1 MRNTHNKKMAGSR
14 LALNTSLTALA
25 CLVSGVL
32 SGQAQAATVYGC
44 SVSFYSSDNANG
56 CSASAGLNQ
65 KIDGSVYG
73 GNTTKGT
80 ANNNK
85 VNISHGADIQGSVY
99 GGFTTKKEANHN
111 EVVIGNNVQIGKDG
125 SSWDAGGS
133 VGGGVSI
140 ESTADFNAVRIG
152 SNVTVKGSV
161 KGGSAGYTNTA
172 VRNNVTADSN
182 SVHIGDASTITES
195 VWGGNGGKSASFNE
209 VYIGNGVKIGSEV
222 SITNGAGITGGT
234 VSIEADF
241 LETEANS
248 NVVNIGDNV
257 AVSTIIGGNSASDGF
272 ASIGTSKNNRVIIGN
287 YSNTIF
293 VSAAEGSANSTVAN
307 NSVMIGN
314 DAKTSQVYG
323 ARTASGSVTNST
335 VSIGHNLKA
344 DRVFGGDAYSA
355 IAGEGNSHNNS
366 VIIGENATVNELVV
380 GGNALTKAN
389 NNSVLIHKGFNVSGV
404 AGGVAQNETIN
415 NTVTLFAGTVQNN
428 IVGGTSSNVKGN
440 TLNLGT
446 ANEGIEMNKLSAKEV
461 LNFETINFYLPENV
475 RNNDTALKL
484 STMYLDLG
492 NTTMNAYVPGNADLQ
507 AGNIVHLIQ
516 TNYENA
522 LQWSGKGNVY
532 QGVTLVHNLA
542 TVALDAQSKSLD
554 LTFNRSSKQTS
565 SNSSTVTNNTTTNT
579 TTNSNT
585 TVVVNTNTTSNAVVN
600 TNTSTNNANS
610 SSTTAT
616 TTVNPQ
622 TKSLMQGR
630 LVGSALVNSGATYLA
645 DGLNSLYQS
654 TNLAGAGNDAQTFG
668 QVSGVNRDVTTG
680 SYVSLKGAAIDLG
693 RAWNQAYSSGNWLY
707 GVAAEY
713 GYSRYTAHL
722 DDGTE
727 GKGSAWYLGAN
738 AFSNY
743 LWSNGFYVQ
752 GSLRAGRV
760 SSKYYSYDFNHVYG
774 NYVRYTSRSTYVAG
788 HVGLGKV
795 WQLGNQNSL
804 DTYVKYF
811 DSYTS
816 SDSAQLSTGETY
828 DFSSVHSKRARIGAQ
843 YNHNLDNWGMH
854 FGVAYEREL
863 NGNVRAHYQGNGLP
877 TPTMKGGTTIGE
889 VGVNYQQGGKT
900 FNAAVQGFGGRQQG
914 VGLNLG
920 IKF

>member
-32 SGQAQAATVYGC
+32 SGQVQAATVYGC
-44 SVSFYSSDNANG
+44 EVSFYSSDNANG
-56 CSASAGLNQ
+56 CSASTSLNQ
-65 KIDGSVYG
+65 QLDGSIYG
-73 GNTTKGT
+73 GFSTKGE
-80 ANNNK
+80 ASNNN
-85 VNISHGADIQGSVY
+85 VTISHGSYVKGYVT
-99 GGFTTKKEANHN
+99 GGNSEDKETNHN
-111 EVVIGNNVQIGKDG
+111 QVVIGNNVIIGKNG
-125 SSWDAGGS
+125 RGEGGS
-133 VGGGVSI
+133 VWGGSSI
-140 ESTADFNAVRIG
+140 KSTSDFNAVRIG
-152 SNVTVKGSV
+152 SNVTVEGYV
-161 KGGSAGYTNTA
+161 NGGSAGDTNTA
-172 VRNNVTADSN
+172 VKNNVTADSN
-182 SVHIGDASTITES
+182 SVHIGDASTITGS

-209 VYIGNGVKIGSEV
+209 VYIGNGVKIGPEV

-272 ASIGTSKNNRVIIGN
+272 ASIGTSKDNRVIIGN

-507 AGNIVHLIQ
+507 AGNVVHLIQ

-914 VGLNLG
+914 VSLNLG